1 MKSIEEV
8 NLKSILP
15 SNGPSIDEVKK
26 YLEKYN
32 DETIIIKCG
41 GSVLIDPNLFNL
53 FIQDVVVI
61 KNLGLTPIILHGGGK
76 RINNKLSELNVE
88 STFIKGLRVTDKN
101 TIKVV
106 EDVLIEF
113 NKEIINTLR
122 NQKCAT
128 KSITTKE
135 NNIILVKPEKE
146 ELGFVGIPSKINQNI
161 LNEIIEA
168 KEVPVITPMG
178 LDKNGQTY
186 NVNADTVAGAIAKE
200 LKSRRLLLMTDI
212 EGVMDSNNNL
222 VTEITPEVA
231 KKMIDDE
238 VIKGG
243 MIPKINTCIDAV
255 NNGVRG
261 VVIIDGRKPHSIL
274 FELFSDKGAGTL
286 IRK

>member
-1 MKSIEEV
+1 MSSIEEI
-8 NLKSILP
+8 NLKTILP
-15 SNGPSIDEVKK
+15 KNGPSIDEVKK

-32 DETIIIKCG
+32 DEKIIIKCG

-106 EDVLIEF
+106 ENVLIEF

-146 ELGFVGIPSKINQNI
+146 ELGFVGIPNEIDQNI
-161 LNEIIEA
+161 LNKIIETN
-168 KEVPVITPMG
+168 EIPVIAPIG
-178 LDKNGQTY
+178 LDKNGQTH
-186 NVNADTVAGAIAKE
+186 NVNADTAAGAIAKE

>member
-1 MKSIEEV
+1 MSSIEEI
-8 NLKSILP
+8 NLKTILP
-15 SNGPSIDEVKK
+15 KNGPSIDEVKK

-32 DETIIIKCG
+32 DEKIIIKCG

-53 FIQDVVVI
+53 FIQDVVVM
-61 KNLGLTPIILHGGGK
+61 KNLELTPIILHGGGK
-76 RINNKLSELNVE
+76 RINNKLSKLNIE
-88 STFIKGLRVTDKN
+88 SAFIKGLRVTDKN

-122 NQKCAT
+122 DQKCAT

-168 KEVPVITPMG
+168 KEVPVIAPMG

-186 NVNADTVAGAIAKE
+186 NVNADTAAGAIAKE

-231 KKMIDDE
+231 KKMIEDE

>member
-76 RINNKLSELNVE
+76 RINNKLSKLNIE

-122 NQKCAT
+122 DQKCAT

-146 ELGFVGIPSKINQNI
+146 ELGFVGIPNEIDQNI
-161 LNEIIEA
+161 LNKIIETN
-168 KEVPVITPMG
+168 EIPVIAPIG

-186 NVNADTVAGAIAKE
+186 NVNADTAAGAIAKE

-212 EGVMDSNNNL
+212 EGVMDNNNNL
-222 VTEITPEVA
+222 VTEITPKVA

-238 VIKGG
+238 IIKGG